1 MGAAKLELREL
12 YPKVVKVCFLNS
24 RKKAEKEGKLKGWLN
39 FHNPTDCR
47 ETYNEMLEHPQKG
60 IVVEEFGTC
69 QEAPLLSSL
78 QPKKPNILKK
88 IPTKFDKDLKFDK
101 SIKPL

>member
-39 FHNPTDCR
+39 FHNATDCR

-60 IVVEEFGTC
+60 IVVGEFGTC

-78 QPKKPNILKK
+78 QPNKHKILKK
-88 IPTKFDKDLKFDK
+88 IPTNFDKDLKFDK
-101 SIKPL
+101 RIKPL

>member
-24 RKKAEKEGKLKGWLN
+24 RKKAEKEGKLKGWVN
-39 FHNPTDCR
+39 FNNPTDCR
-47 ETYNEMLEHPQKG
+47 ETYDEMLQHPQKG
-60 IVVEEFGTC
+60 IVVGEFGTF

-78 QPKKPNILKK
+78 QPKKPNIQKK
-88 IPTKFDKDLKFDK
+88 KPTNFDKDLKFDK